1 MGNFVK
7 ITSSE
12 LSYYVL
18 HKLGGISHLKL
29 QKILYYIEAWHL
41 TVLEESLIN
50 DDFEAWLHGPVIRS
64 VYASFVGKSCNM
76 YDTLTFDQTKATTT
90 ALEVESRLHKSQ
102 NELIADVLSEYGN
115 KSDYHLECLTHSEEP
130 WIEARK
136 GVPSG
141 EASRNKISKE
151 TMKHYYA
158 QCMNN

>member
-1 MGNFVK
+1 MENFAK

-41 TVLEESLIN
+41 AVLEESLIN

-64 VYASFVGKSCNM
+64 VYANFVGKSYNM
-76 YDTLTFDQTKATTT
+76 YDTLVFNENKAITT
-90 ALEVESRLHKSQ
+90 AQEVESLLHQSQ
-102 NELIADVLSEYGN
+102 IELIADVLAEYGN
-115 KSDYHLECLTHSEEP
+115 KSDYHLECLTHSEVP

-136 GVPSG
+136 GVPPG

-151 TMKHYYA
+151 IMKCYYS
-158 QCMNN
+158 QCINN